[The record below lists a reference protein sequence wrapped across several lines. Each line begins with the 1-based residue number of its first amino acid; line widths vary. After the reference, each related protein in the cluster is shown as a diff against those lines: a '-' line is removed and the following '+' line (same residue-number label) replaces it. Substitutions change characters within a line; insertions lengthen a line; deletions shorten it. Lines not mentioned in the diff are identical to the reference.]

1 MFRVGWI
8 VLLALVISGCSTEPP
23 KAYEIGHAIPLGQ
36 YMLAVQRSEMINLGN
51 RGVLEVHFEVHSL
64 AQPRDFGPFF
74 KAYRR
79 AFTLTDGNGKEYT
92 GVALPEPRG
101 RADWSSLADTLL
113 KPPRSFDEMVER
125 MGMDPERWEAVFRVA
140 ADTNHCKLRV
150 ENEMRLPGQAGAVV
164 VDLRW

>member
-1 MFRVGWI
+1 MVP
-8 VLLALVISGCSTEPP
+8 LALLIWGCSTEPP
-23 KAYEIGHAIPLGQ
+23 KAYEIGHAIPLGR
-36 YMLAVQRSEMINLGN
+36 YMLAVERSEMINLGN

-74 KAYRR
+74 KAYRK
-79 AFTLTDGNGKEYT
+79 AFTLTDGNGKEYE
-92 GVALPEPRG
+92 GVAIPEPPR
-101 RADWSSLADTLL
+101 RMDWSVLAGALTRPS
-113 KPPRSFDEMVER
+113 KSFDEMVER

-140 ADTNHCKLRV
+140 GDTNRCKLRV